1 MERLRHYYLE
11 MVSSQRSFARM
22 KLEEKALQKVAR
34 TTLEYYDRHAERFWE
49 GTRDHDVS
57 QNIASLLQNIEGE
70 PPFTILDFGCG
81 PGRDL
86 NNAGRPSG

>member
-49 GTRDHDVS
+49 GIRAGGATIEHTNQGDLEAGVGVRRQQVS
-57 QNIASLLQNIEGE
+57 THQRLVEVRRY
-70 PPFTILDFGCG
+70 FG
-81 PGRDL
+81 DEH
-86 NNAGRPSG
+86 